1 MMDKINNEHTSNSTQ
16 NSEQITVSIINLTLV
31 TQVYITSLIVS
42 L

>member
-1 MMDKINNEHTSNSTQ
+1 MDKINNEYTSNSTQ